1 MARTTAFRTPAPWFI
16 LPAILVLVG
25 VDAGPMLYSMQASLT
40 HWMLTDPGS
49 ENDPAGLSNYVE
61 VLTSAE
67 FWTAVRVTVTYAV
80 LSICGA
86 LGLGLAFALLLN
98 LEFYGRP
105 LFRSI
110 MMIPMVV
117 TPVVVGIFWK
127 LLYEQENGVFN
138 WVLNALGLP
147 KVEWL
152 GTGMALLSVVIMD
165 IWHSTPF
172 FMLVLLAGLHSID
185 AGQLDAARVDG
196 AGRLQ
201 VFRWV
206 TLPHLLPYMLIA
218 ASFRVIGAMSDFDKI
233 WMLTG
238 GGPGDSTT
246 MITLYTFQTGFS
258 AFDIGRVAA
267 IAWIFVVTV
276 ILVSSPLLYHLFR
289 TAQADR

>member
-1 MARTTAFRTPAPWFI
+1 MRHWAERSTALWFI
-16 LPAILVLVG
+16 LPAILVLAC
-25 VDAGPMLYSMQASLT
+25 VDLGPMLYSMQASLT
-40 HWMLTDPGS
+40 HWMLTEPGS
-49 ENDPAGLSNYVE
+49 ETDPAGLSNYVD
-61 VLTSAE
+61 VLTSRD
-67 FWTAVRVTVTYAV
+67 FWAAVRTTVTYAV
-80 LSICGA
+80 LSVAGS
-86 LGLGLAFALLLN
+86 LLLGLAFALLLN

-105 LFRSI
+105 FFRSI

-138 WVLNALGLP
+138 WLLQAIGLP
-147 KVEWL
+147 KVSWL
-152 GTGMALLSVVIMD
+152 GTTMALPSVIIMD

-185 AGQLDAARVDG
+185 TGQLDAARVDG

-201 VFRWV
+201 VFRFI

-218 ASFRVIGAMSDFDKI
+218 ASFRVISAMSDFDKI
-233 WMLTG
+233 WMLTA

-267 IAWIFVVTV
+267 IAWIFVVIV
-276 ILVSSPLLYHLFR
+276 ILVSSPLLFHLFR
-289 TAQADR
+289 TAQAER